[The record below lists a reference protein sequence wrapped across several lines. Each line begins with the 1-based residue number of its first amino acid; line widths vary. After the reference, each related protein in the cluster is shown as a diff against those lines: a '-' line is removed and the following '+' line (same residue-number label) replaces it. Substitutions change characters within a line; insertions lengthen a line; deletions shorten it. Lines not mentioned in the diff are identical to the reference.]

1 MMSRLEYEGS
11 TMAKKMIGLGL
22 LFRILGDVKW
32 LALLIK
38 DLWLG
43 KYRKIPGLSIVAIL
57 LTILYILFPFDIL
70 PDYILGLGQVDD
82 ALILILCLFFLERD
96 LAQYKEWKMRQP

>member
-1 MMSRLEYEGS
+1 
-11 TMAKKMIGLGL
+11 MAKKMIGLGL

-38 DLWLG
+38 DLCLG
-43 KYRKIPGLSIVAIL
+43 KYRKIPFPSIVAIL

-70 PDYILGLGQVDD
+70 PDYILGIGQVDD
-82 ALILILCLFFLERD
+82 ALILILCLAFLERD
-96 LAQYKEWKMRQP
+96 LEQYKAWKRQQ